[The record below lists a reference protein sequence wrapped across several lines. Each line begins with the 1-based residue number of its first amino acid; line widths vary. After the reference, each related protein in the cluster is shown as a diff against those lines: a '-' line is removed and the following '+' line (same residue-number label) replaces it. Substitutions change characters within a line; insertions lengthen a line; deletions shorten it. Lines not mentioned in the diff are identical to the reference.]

1 MEFLPDLASG
11 AALALTWQNVL
22 YCFGGV
28 MLGTMVGILP
38 GLGPVATIAMLLPFT
53 FGLPPLSALI
63 MLAGIYYGAQYGG
76 STSAILINMPGEV
89 SSAVSC
95 IDGHRLARAGRAGT
109 ALGIAA
115 LASFI
120 GGCVGTVAIVLFA
133 PPLASVAL
141 SFGSAEYFSLAV
153 LGLVAAMVLTS
164 GSLLRGTGMILLGL
178 LLSTIGTDLTDSTER
193 FTFGLIELS
202 DGINF
207 VVVAVGLFGIA
218 EIFVNLEPRAPQIV
232 RPAQVHGVIPAA
244 ADLRIAAAP
253 AARGTLLGTVLGV
266 LPGAGAVL
274 SAFGAYALEK
284 RLSSTPE
291 RFGAGALEGVA
302 APEAANNASAQTSF
316 IPLLTLGIP
325 ANGVMALM
333 IGALTIHGV
342 APGPSLMTDRPDLFW
357 GVIASMFIGN
367 ALLLVLN
374 LPLIGLWV
382 RLLTL
387 PYRWLYL
394 AILLFSCIGLY
405 SLANSTFDVLLAALF
420 GVLGW
425 VFIKLR
431 CPTVPLLLGYILGP
445 LLEENLRRT
454 MLVSGGDPSVFLT
467 RPISLTILCLAFVL
481 LALSFAPAIASRRTA
496 GEHL

>member
-1 MEFLPDLASG
+1 VEFLADLASG

-22 YCFGGV
+22 YCLGGA
-28 MLGTMVGILP
+28 MLGTMIGVLP

-76 STSAILINMPGEV
+76 STSAILINTPGEV
-89 SSAVSC
+89 SSAITC

-115 LASFI
+115 LASFM
-120 GGCVGTVAIVLFA
+120 GGCVGTVAIVLLA
-133 PPLASVAL
+133 PPLASIAL

-153 LGLVAAMVLTS
+153 LGLVAAMVLSS
-164 GSLLRGTGMILLGL
+164 GSLLRGVGMILLGL

-193 FTFGLIELS
+193 FTFGLVELS

-207 VVVAVGLFGIA
+207 VVVAVGLFGFA
-218 EIFVNLEPRAPQIV
+218 EILVNLEPHALQIA
-232 RPAQVHGVIPAA
+232 RPAQVHGVIPSA
-244 ADLRIAAAP
+244 ADLRTAAAP
-253 AARGTLLGTVLGV
+253 AVRGTLLGTVLGV

-274 SAFGAYALEK
+274 SSFGAYALEK
-284 RLSSTPE
+284 KLSREPQ
-291 RFGAGALEGVA
+291 RFGEGALEGVA

-342 APGPSLMTDRPDLFW
+342 APGPSLITDRPDLFW

-374 LPLIGLWV
+374 LPLIGVWV
-382 RLLTL
+382 RLLAL

-394 AILLFSCIGLY
+394 AILLFSCIGVY
-405 SLANSTFDVLLAALF
+405 SISNSTLDVLLAAAF

-454 MLVSGGDPSVFLT
+454 MLVAGGDPSVFLT
-467 RPISLTILCLAFVL
+467 RPISLTILCVALAL
-481 LALSFAPAIASRRTA
+481 LALSFAPAIASGRTA
-496 GEHL
+496 DERL

>member
-1 MEFLPDLASG
+1 VEFLADLASG

-22 YCFGGV
+22 YCFGGAL
-28 MLGTMVGILP
+28 LGTMIGVLP

-76 STSAILINMPGEV
+76 STSAILIKMPGEV
-89 SSAVSC
+89 SSAITC
-95 IDGHRLARAGRAGT
+95 IDGHRLALAGRAGT

-115 LASFI
+115 LASFV

-133 PPLASVAL
+133 PPLAGIAL

-153 LGLVAAMVLTS
+153 LGLVAATVLTS
-164 GSLLRGTGMILLGL
+164 GSLLRGMGMILLGL

-193 FTFGLIELS
+193 FTFGLVELS

-218 EIFVNLEPRAPQIV
+218 EILVNLEPRALQIA
-232 RPAQVHGVIPAA
+232 RPAQVGGVIPSA
-244 ADLRIAAAP
+244 ADLRTAAAP
-253 AARGTLLGTVLGV
+253 VVRGTLLGTVLGV
-266 LPGAGAVL
+266 LPGAGSVL
-274 SAFGAYALEK
+274 SSFGAYALEK
-284 RLSSTPE
+284 KLSREPQ
-291 RFGAGALEGVA
+291 RFGEGALEGVA

-342 APGPSLMTDRPDLFW
+342 APGPSLITDRPDLFW
-357 GVIASMFIGN
+357 GVVASMFIGN

-374 LPLIGLWV
+374 LPLIGVWV
-382 RLLTL
+382 RLLAL
-387 PYRWLYL
+387 PYRLLYL
-394 AILLFSCIGLY
+394 AILLFSCIGVY
-405 SLANSTFDVLLAALF
+405 SIANSTFDVLLAAAF
-420 GVLGW
+420 GLLGW

-454 MLVSGGDPSVFLT
+454 MLVSNGDPSVFLT
-467 RPISLTILCLAFVL
+467 RPISLTILCAALGL
-481 LALSFAPAIASRRTA
+481 LALSFAPAIASTRTSNPV
-496 GEHL
+496 